1 MVTLTDLFLSK
12 QQEMQ
17 ASLGTSLSHCV
28 AQGDNSEET
37 WKQFFKKYLPARYAC
52 DKGFIIDS
60 DNHLS
65 DQIDLIVYDN
75 YFSPFFFNHGGNT
88 YIPAESV
95 YAVFEIKPT
104 LNKKNFN
111 YAKDKASSVRC
122 LKRTSASVVAN
133 GKKCKGR
140 QQFPIIAGILTNTSS
155 WESVLPN
162 QVADPAADDF
172 IDLCCSADGYSWTVR
187 QTEDGYKYIKNTHRG
202 ESLLAF
208 LMELLHQLQ
217 KRGTAAALDIPKYFD
232 GFEAK

>member
-1 MVTLTDLFLSK
+1 MVTLTDLFNSK

-17 ASLGTSLSHCV
+17 ATLQTALSHCV

-37 WKQFFKKYLPARYAC
+37 WRQFFETYLPSRYAC

-60 DNHLS
+60 ENNTS
-65 DQIDLIVYDN
+65 DQIDLIVFDK
-75 YFSPFFFNHGGNT
+75 YFSPFFFNYGPNK

-95 YAVFEIKPT
+95 YAVFEIKPV
-104 LNKKNFN
+104 LDKQNFD
-111 YAKDKASSVRC
+111 YAKNKAKSVRT

-133 GKKCKGR
+133 GKQCEGR
-140 QQFPIIAGILTNTSS
+140 HQFPIIAGLLTNKGA

-162 QVADPAADDF
+162 QVADPDADDF

-187 QTEDGYKYIKNTHRG
+187 QTEDGYKYIKNANRD

-208 LMELLHQLQ
+208 FMELLHQLQ
-217 KRGTAAALDIPKYFD
+217 ARGTVAALDIPKYFN